1 MTTAAELASELHA
14 GEATAVLVRGRSP
27 PPVRTCGSVVSVDV
41 GATATHPGDRW
52 HFSLS
57 VVARRAGG
65 GTDRE
70 RFDAGAIDDA
80 VECAARFTRERRP
93 DGLWLNCHAN
103 LGTYRSPATVGECE
117 ARLATAAREGG
128 ATLVTWSDDRT
139 PANDAVYDRAV
150 ER

>member
-14 GEATAVLVRGRSP
+14 GAATAVLVRGRSP
-27 PPVRTCGSVVSVDV
+27 PPVRTCGSVVAVDV

-57 VVARRAGG
+57 VVARHAGG
-65 GTDRE
+65 RTHRE

-80 VECAARFTRERRP
+80 VERAATLVHERRP

-103 LGTYRSPATVGECE
+103 LATYRSPATVGECE

-139 PANDAVYDRAV
+139 PANDAVYDRVV

>member
-1 MTTAAELASELHA
+1 MTTVAELASELHA

-27 PPVRTCGSVVSVDV
+27 PPVGTCGSVVAVDV
-41 GATATHPGDRW
+41 GAAATHPGDRW

-70 RFDAGAIDDA
+70 RFDAEAVDDA
-80 VECAARFTRERRP
+80 VARAATLAHERRP

-103 LGTYRSPATVGECE
+103 LATYRSSATVGECE
-117 ARLATAAREGG
+117 ARLADAAQTAD

-139 PANDAVYDRAV
+139 PANDAVYDRVV
-150 ER
+150 ET